1 MNELSPEIRA
11 EVRSRHPLGLD
22 QCMKEAQAIN
32 DRNIALK
39 LAGKEMGLEGGA
51 AQTGGTSKG
60 LKKLA
65 EMTTKNIVLPDKGD
79 ARKKEISYRRLTD
92 AKAKEKHDKGLC
104 FRCNE
109 RYFRVHMCKPKEK
122 QELNLLIAHEEDDEP
137 DDTGEVQPEEAPKV
151 KVMEVADNVGVP
163 LRSIL
168 RFSAKGTMKLKGV
181 IAGKVVVMVDCGATH
196 NFIHQRLVEELEL
209 PLSETSHYGVV
220 VGNGT
225 ALKGKGICKS
235 IVVVLPNG

>member
-1 MNELSPEIRA
+1 
-11 EVRSRHPLGLD
+11 
-22 QCMKEAQAIN
+22 MKEAQAIN